1 MERKYAEFAAT
12 KACELLAIDS
22 PSGYTQKAAM
32 WVKEAFEALG
42 FAAKITTKGGVLADL
57 GGADKD
63 DALFLQAH
71 TDTLGA
77 MVAEIK
83 ANGRLKLTPLG
94 GLRAE
99 NAETEN
105 VRIHTRTG
113 KIIEGTVQ
121 LCNASVH
128 VNGEYGEAK
137 RLLKFLDNFIPI
149 DPAEIP
155 PTSLLREFIGGS
167 SFRY

>member
-71 TDTLGA
+71 TGTLARWWRRSRQTAG
-77 MVAEIK
+77 
-83 ANGRLKLTPLG
+83 
-94 GLRAE
+94 
-99 NAETEN
+99 
-105 VRIHTRTG
+105 
-113 KIIEGTVQ
+113 
-121 LCNASVH
+121 
-128 VNGEYGEAK
+128 
-137 RLLKFLDNFIPI
+137 
-149 DPAEIP
+149 
-155 PTSLLREFIGGS
+155 
-167 SFRY
+167 

>member
-71 TDTLGA
+71 TDTLA
-77 MVAEIK
+77 ACAQKMRRRKTSASTREPTRSSRVRCSYA
-83 ANGRLKLTPLG
+83 TP
-94 GLRAE
+94 R
-99 NAETEN
+99 
-105 VRIHTRTG
+105 
-113 KIIEGTVQ
+113 
-121 LCNASVH
+121 CM
-128 VNGEYGEAK
+128 
-137 RLLKFLDNFIPI
+137 
-149 DPAEIP
+149 
-155 PTSLLREFIGGS
+155 
-167 SFRY
+167 

>member
-32 WVKEAFEALG
+32 WVKEAFESLG

-83 ANGRLKLTPLG
+83 ANEMVLSADAAAIRGCLD
-94 GLRAE
+94 A
-99 NAETEN
+99 
-105 VRIHTRTG
+105 
-113 KIIEGTVQ
+113 
-121 LCNASVH
+121 
-128 VNGEYGEAK
+128 VNGRYKQVILMRYVRGYSWAKTGVRMNAPDSTVRNWHERAMERFGEA
-137 RLLKFLDNFIPI
+137 LEELPEA
-149 DPAEIP
+149 AELAARAARAR
-155 PTSLLREFIGGS
+155 T
-167 SFRY
+167 

>member
-22 PSGYTQKAAM
+22 PSGYTQKAAT

-77 MVAEIK
+77 MVAEVK

-99 NAETEN
+99 NAGNGKRPRPHEN
-105 VRIHTRTG
+105 RQDHRGYGAAVQRLSACERRIRRG
-113 KIIEGTVQ
+113 Q
-121 LCNASVH
+121 AH
-128 VNGEYGEAK
+128 V
-137 RLLKFLDNFIPI
+137 
-149 DPAEIP
+149 
-155 PTSLLREFIGGS
+155 
-167 SFRY
+167 